1 MAGHLGH
8 TTVDALDDNKDV
20 TNMPGSLEDAIGNL
34 SIETRTKGKYKTTWD
49 LVQAYQAGDAFA
61 KEVWLASVR
70 KLAAAIASF
79 INILSPEVVIIGGGV
94 SKADEILMQP
104 LQKYLAEFEWRP
116 GGKQTPI
123 QLAHFSDLAGALG
136 AAGFA
141 FSKIK

>member
-1 MAGHLGH
+1 
-8 TTVDALDDNKDV
+8 
-20 TNMPGSLEDAIGNL
+20 LEDAIGNL

-49 LVQAYQAGDAFA
+49 LVQAYQTGDAFA
-61 KEVWLASVR
+61 TEVWLTSVR

-94 SKADEILMQP
+94 SKADAVLMQP

-116 GGKQTPI
+116 GDKQTSV